1 MPLARVGEIE
11 LSYERAGSGPPMLL
25 IMGMSGTFDH
35 WDVSFLEDLRR
46 DFDVIVYDHRGVG
59 SSNRLGEGSLTIS
72 QLAEDAVGL
81 LDTLQI
87 DSAHVLGFSMG
98 GMIAQELVLAY
109 PERIRTLALC
119 GTYCG
124 GEGSAL
130 MPEASLRKLAEGASS
145 GDRAPAIRAA
155 WEVNVSPGFAAN
167 DEQYARFL
175 QIGMRRAVARGVIMA
190 QMRAITKFDT
200 SARLSELKLP
210 TLVVHGTLDEMLP
223 VQNGRMIAR
232 LIPDSRLEVLD
243 GVGHMFFWEQPERSA
258 ELIRA
263 HAAVHA

>member
-1 MPLARVGEIE
+1 
-11 LSYERAGSGPPMLL
+11 
-25 IMGMSGTFDH
+25 
-35 WDVSFLEDLRR
+35 
-46 DFDVIVYDHRGVG
+46 
-59 SSNRLGEGSLTIS
+59 
-72 QLAEDAVGL
+72 
-81 LDTLQI
+81 
-87 DSAHVLGFSMG
+87 
-98 GMIAQELVLAY
+98 
-109 PERIRTLALC
+109 
-119 GTYCG
+119 
-124 GEGSAL
+124 
-130 MPEASLRKLAEGASS
+130 
-145 GDRAPAIRAA
+145 
-155 WEVNVSPGFAAN
+155 
-167 DEQYARFL
+167 
-175 QIGMRRAVARGVIMA
+175 MA